1 MTNEWNR
8 RGFVGTTAAVAEAA
22 AAARLLSARGSGERQ
37 RTGTDTASG
46 RQKALPVHAARTSVR
61 PDMASV
67 PNSPAAATDPG
78 FLHHSPD
85 HPATVSGVPGK
96 RGRYTAGTRPWGSV
110 PPPGDS
116 FSCATRPSSC
126 GGPETAGRAGVCSV
140 TLPMRRLTAAPRGG
154 QPDDEQAL
162 LTPMLTVRQNTDS
175 PKSPVPKDQ
184 P

>member
-22 AAARLLSARGSGERQ
+22 AAARLLSARGTGERQ
-37 RTGTDTASG
+37 RTGADTASG
-46 RQKALPVHAARTSVR
+46 PKKALPVHAARTSVR
-61 PDMASV
+61 PDIASV
-67 PNSPAAATDPG
+67 PNSPDVATDPG
-78 FLHHSPD
+78 FLDHSPD
-85 HPATVSGVPGK
+85 P
-96 RGRYTAGTRPWGSV
+96 
-110 PPPGDS
+110 
-116 FSCATRPSSC
+116 TRPSSC
-126 GGPETAGRAGVCSV
+126 GGPQTAGRAGVCSV

-162 LTPMLTVRQNTDS
+162 LAPILTVRQSPAS